1 MCIRDRYGRGPHE
14 NYIDRKDSAFMGIY
28 KSLVSNL
35 GFDYSRPQENGYRTE
50 TKWLELTDENGTG
63 LKIYGE
69 PIISFSAHNNTI
81 EDFDDGIRENNPGEE
96 LSSRSR
102 IIKKQRKPVDVP
114 KRDFISLNID
124 LKQMGVGGDNS
135 WGARP
140 LLKYL
145 IQPGNFKYSFT
156 IKPILKSE

>member
-1 MCIRDRYGRGPHE
+1 L
-14 NYIDRKDSAFMGIY
+14 K
-28 KSLVSNL
+28 
-35 GFDYSRPQENGYRTE
+35 
-50 TKWLELTDENGTG
+50 LTDENGIG
-63 LKIYGE
+63 LKIYGL
-69 PIISFSAHNNTI
+69 PNISFSAHNNTI
-81 EDFDDGIRENNPGEE
+81 EDVDDGIRENNPGEE
-96 LSSRSR
+96 LSPRSR
-102 IIKKQRKPVDVP
+102 IVKKQRKPIDIP

-145 IQPGNFKYSFT
+145 IQPGNFKYSFI